1 MKKLLSALLA
11 LAMLLT
17 ALCGAMAEEVD
28 VTGEWIL
35 SRVRVQG
42 AEADPSA
49 LGMEITMN
57 LNADGSATV
66 NALGSEESGKWY
78 IEDGKCIVDDGASPL
93 ALTLIEGRLESDDLD
108 GITMVFVRA
117 GEAAASVA
125 LRTGVALADFN
136 GCWDGAEVEMMGVC
150 LPLETAGM
158 AMYLEIADGHVAYS
172 LTVGEEIQ
180 TGEGEAVQADDG
192 LLLGVGE
199 DAMLLNLLED
209 GRLLFSYTSDGLGIN
224 IYLNRVEGD

>member
-78 IEDGKCIVDDGASPL
+78 IEDGKCIVD
-93 ALTLIEGRLESDDLD
+93 
-108 GITMVFVRA
+108 
-117 GEAAASVA
+117 
-125 LRTGVALADFN
+125 
-136 GCWDGAEVEMMGVC
+136 DGAEVEMMGVC